1 MTVND
6 LKVLVENLDEYIHIP
21 SGIER
26 LKKTVLNLAVSG
38 QLVPQDLRE
47 GTAEDLYKK
56 IQARHFIKKPIAEV
70 ADDEK
75 LFNIPSSWKW
85 VRPVA
90 IGKTNPRNT
99 LPDDTEVGFI
109 PMSCISENY
118 GIAPQYKKRIWKDVK
133 KNLTHIATGDVV
145 LAKITPCFENSK
157 AGIIGHLPN
166 QVGAA
171 TTEVHV
177 FRQDDNLVNHMYF
190 YIWLK
195 TPTYLKV
202 GQSMMTGTAG
212 QKRIP
217 TDFFASFAMP
227 LPPYSEQ
234 QRIVKRVDEIFSL
247 IDALEKKYRTE
258 ETERSKLVKS
268 SLRVLSQE
276 GSKLALDNLTGI
288 IKTKADAAELRK
300 AILQLAVSGKL
311 VPQDPKEGT
320 GGELL
325 KQIQTENSKFNQK
338 KQKQLSEITD
348 EELPFSIPRSWKWV
362 RIGKL
367 SDIFNG
373 NSISKSEKA
382 LKYENVTD
390 GYPYLGTKDIGYG
403 FQKIDYENG
412 VCIPFNELKFK
423 VIAAGTVLICS
434 EGGSA
439 GKKCGIV
446 DREVCFGNKMYAF
459 KAYGDIVL
467 PEFILYN
474 YLTDK
479 FFSQFKNKM
488 TGIIG
493 GISSTKFKEL
503 LIPLPP
509 LSEQKRIIQKTS
521 ELLSLIEELEISLE

>member
-1 MTVND
+1 
-6 LKVLVENLDEYIHIP
+6 
-21 SGIER
+21 
-26 LKKTVLNLAVSG
+26 
-38 QLVPQDLRE
+38 
-47 GTAEDLYKK
+47 
-56 IQARHFIKKPIAEV
+56 
-70 ADDEK
+70 
-75 LFNIPSSWKW
+75 
-85 VRPVA
+85 
-90 IGKTNPRNT
+90 
-99 LPDDTEVGFI
+99 
-109 PMSCISENY
+109 
-118 GIAPQYKKRIWKDVK
+118 
-133 KNLTHIATGDVV
+133 
-145 LAKITPCFENSK
+145 
-157 AGIIGHLPN
+157 
-166 QVGAA
+166 
-171 TTEVHV
+171 
-177 FRQDDNLVNHMYF
+177 
-190 YIWLK
+190 
-195 TPTYLKV
+195 
-202 GQSMMTGTAG
+202 
-212 QKRIP
+212 
-217 TDFFASFAMP
+217 MP